1 MIKNELAREK
11 NKKSITI
18 IRNIMTIAN
27 PTPFIVSIEGN
38 IGSGKSTLL
47 RYFSEREDIKEKCK
61 YVFLQEPVEEWS
73 TICDNE
79 GITILEKFYGDQKKY
94 AFSFQIMAYIS
105 RLAIL
110 KKAVDENPGAI
121 IITERSLYTDRYV
134 FAKMLYDTGKIEEVD
149 YLIYMRWFDTFIKE
163 YPISRYVY
171 VKTDPT
177 ICHDRVNKR
186 LRNGEDSISVEY
198 LTSCHNYHQ
207 QMMLQ
212 QKKTSSVMQ
221 INGNNEFEQ
230 VKDTWCNAIVTWL
243 EKGN

>member
-1 MIKNELAREK
+1 MTTT
-11 NKKSITI
+11 KSL
-18 IRNIMTIAN
+18 
-27 PTPFIVSIEGN
+27 PCIVSIEGN

-47 RYFSEREDIKEKCK
+47 RYFSERQDIKEKCK
-61 YVFLQEPVEEWS
+61 FVFLQEPVDEWS
-73 TICDNE
+73 TICDKQ

-121 IITERSLYTDRYV
+121 IVTERSLYTDRYV
-134 FAKMLYDTGKIEEVD
+134 FAKMLYDSGNIEEVD
-149 YLIYMRWFDTFIKE
+149 YLIYMKWFDTFIKE

-171 VKTDPT
+171 VKTDPSV
-177 ICHDRVNKR
+177 CHSRVNR
-186 LRNGEDSISVEY
+186 RSRDGEDSISVDY
-198 LTSCHNYHQ
+198 LTSCHNYHEKMMVQ
-207 QMMLQ
+207 QS
-212 QKKTSSVMQ
+212 KNNSVME

-230 VKDTWCNAIVTWL
+230 LKDEWCNAIVTWL